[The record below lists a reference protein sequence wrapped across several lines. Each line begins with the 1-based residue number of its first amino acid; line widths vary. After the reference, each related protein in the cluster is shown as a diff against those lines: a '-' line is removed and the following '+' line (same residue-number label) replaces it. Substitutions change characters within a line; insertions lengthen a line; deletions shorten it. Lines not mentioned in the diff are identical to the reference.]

1 MTSYDF
7 FYDECIYGISFISI
21 CQATSPFFQ
30 SALKA
35 RLVPLGYLPTEIFGG
50 DVVNRLVLV

>member
-1 MTSYDF
+1 MTSHDF

-35 RLVPLGYLPTEIFGG
+35 PLVRLRYLPTEIIGG
-50 DVVNRLVLV
+50 YVVNPLVLV